1 MLDGLSF
8 FFFSRCGRS
17 RAVSVCGDMSVLTVK
32 VSPVSASVKTAVRF
46 SLHPSIRPLGQHL
59 FSLSSASTKTT
70 AYFTYVC
77 FFPNRIHGLKSGKSL
92 KEFRGH
98 SSFVNDAT
106 LTPDGHLIISASSDG
121 TVKVQTLMHYLNYL
135 K

>member
-1 MLDGLSF
+1 MSF
-8 FFFSRCGRS
+8 ICFRFGRS

-46 SLHPSIRPLGQHL
+46 SLHPSIRPLGEHL
-59 FSLSSASTKTT
+59 FSLSSASTKTPN
-70 AYFTYVC
+70 TYHVC
-77 FFPNRIHGLKSGKSL
+77 LIFPYRIHGLKSGKSL

-106 LTPDGHLIISASSDG
+106 LTPDGHHIISASSDG
-121 TVKVQTLMHYLNYL
+121 TVKVQTLMYSLNYL
-135 K
+135 R